1 MVMAMATANGDNGN
15 GNGDGNGEGS
25 EEDDSNG
32 NDDNGDGDGDRKI
45 DNMVRRI
52 NQKVMAMWNNITIHN
67 LPAVTIKTLLR
78 RRRRLSRR
86 GHVVSVGIGV
96 GLIVFVVRVGL
107 IVVVVRRCGCPR
119 PLLLLHQLEGLADG
133 A

>member
-1 MVMAMATANGDNGN
+1 MAMVMAMATATANGDS
-15 GNGDGNGEGS
+15 S
-25 EEDDSNG
+25 EE
-32 NDDNGDGDGDRKI
+32 KET
-45 DNMVRRI
+45 MTTAMATARI

-67 LPAVTIKTLLR
+67 LPAVTPMKTLLR
-78 RRRRLSRR
+78 RRRQLSRR

-107 IVVVVRRCGCPR
+107 IVVVVRRCGCRR
-119 PLLLLHQLEGLADG
+119 PLLLLHQLEWLADR